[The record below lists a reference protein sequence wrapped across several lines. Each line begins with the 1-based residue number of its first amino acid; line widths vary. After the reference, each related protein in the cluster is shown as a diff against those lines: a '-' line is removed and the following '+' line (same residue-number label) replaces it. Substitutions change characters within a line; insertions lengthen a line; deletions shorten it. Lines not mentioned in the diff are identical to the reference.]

1 MDSSKNNSEGRE
13 QIYSRAKNIQLAFI
27 VISIIIIVRIAVLQ
41 YSDRGYQLRE
51 ESRNFKTFDQKRIAA
66 VRGDVLSH
74 DYRILSTTIPM
85 FHIYMDLAAGG
96 MTDTLF
102 NSNVDSLAISLA
114 GYFKDRPARQYR
126 DSLIS
131 WRRQQKHYK
140 RISPCRVNY
149 IELQDIYKFPLYR
162 EGRNKGGI
170 VLDTLFKREF
180 PHGTLA
186 KRTIGQV
193 NKNSGAMVG
202 LEGYFD
208 PWLKGEDGTTA
219 MQKVSGN
226 FWVPIESPVNKDP
239 INGSNV
245 VSTIDIEVQD
255 VAESMLREQLT
266 KHDATW
272 GTAVLMEVATGEIR
286 AIANLSKQPSGSYL
300 EDYNYAVGMNMEP
313 GSTWKLVS
321 MMALLDDA
329 KTTLNETVETGNG
342 TARVGITTVVDTKAH
357 GTVSIEE
364 AFSVSSN
371 IGFAKLINK
380 YYGTKPSRFVDYIK
394 DRGIDAH
401 FDMQLHGEVDPIV
414 YSPKD
419 RMWNGMTL
427 TMMSYGYAVM
437 MTPIHT
443 LALYNAIAGGGKYVA
458 PLFVKEIQRD
468 GQTIEEFSAKV
479 INPQIATPQT
489 VKQLQECLE
498 GVVNEGTARNIL
510 RNDNYRVAG
519 KTGTAQVAK
528 HGGYRHNGGRTYLA
542 TIVGYFPAENPIYS
556 CIVAIETFR
565 PDGSNKLYYGGSL
578 AGPVFR
584 AIADKVYSQAVDWG
598 VDVATPELAARK
610 RAAANVAPSPRREY
624 IKAGSNEPLRE
635 VIDEL
640 GIKRTIPG
648 GDYIVRDSVKNGFKG
663 VNFEAEGVVPNV
675 IGMGLSDALY
685 LLEQR
690 GMAVSVTGKGS
701 VVSQSREAGAKYMA
715 GDTISISLNL

>member
-1 MDSSKNNSEGRE
+1 MDDNKNSPESRE
-13 QIYSRAKNIQLAFI
+13 QIYKRTRIPQGVLIVLAI
-27 VISIIIIVRIAVLQ
+27 GIIVRILMLQ
-41 YSDRGYQLRE
+41 YGEYGYQLRA
-51 ESRNFKTFDQKRIAA
+51 ESRNFKTFDDKRIAA
-66 VRGDVLSH
+66 IRGDVLSH

-85 FHIYMDLAAGG
+85 FHIYMDLDAGG

-102 NSNVDSLAISLA
+102 NNNVDSLSIYLA
-114 GYFKDRPARQYR
+114 NYFKDRDAKLYK
-126 DSLIS
+126 DSLVS
-131 WRRQQKHYK
+131 WRKQKKHYK
-140 RISPCRVNY
+140 RISPRRVNY

-193 NKNSGAMVG
+193 NEHSGAKVG

-208 PWLKGEDGTTA
+208 DILRGEDGVTA
-219 MQKVSGN
+219 MRKVSGN
-226 FWVPIESPVNKDP
+226 FWIPIESPINKDP
-239 INGSNV
+239 INGSSV

-266 KHDATW
+266 KHDANW

-286 AIANLSKQPSGSYL
+286 AIANLSKQKSGSYL

-329 KTTLNETVETGNG
+329 KTTLNERVETGNG
-342 TARVGITTVVDTKAH
+342 RAKVGITTVVDTKAH
-357 GTVSIEE
+357 GTVTIEE

-380 YYGTKPSRFVDYIK
+380 YYGSKPSKFVNYIK
-394 DRGIDAH
+394 DSGIDTH
-401 FDMQLHGEVDPIV
+401 FGMQLHGEADPV
-414 YSPKD
+414 VLSPKD

-458 PLFVKEIQRD
+458 PLFVKETQKD

-479 INPQIATPQT
+479 INPQIVTPQT
-489 VKQLQECLE
+489 AKQLQECLE
-498 GVVNEGTARNIL
+498 SVVNEGTARNIL
-510 RNDNYRVAG
+510 RNENYRVAG

-528 HGGYRHNGGRTYLA
+528 NGGYRHNGGRTYLA
-542 TIVGYFPAENPIYS
+542 TIVGYFPAENPVYS

-565 PDGSNKLYYGGSL
+565 PDGSDKVYYGGSL

-598 VDVATPELAARK
+598 VDVAAPTMAKRSKSSEPAAEE
-610 RAAANVAPSPRREY
+610 REF
-624 IKAGSNEPLRE
+624 IKAGDTDQLKE
-635 VIDEL
+635 VIGEL
-640 GIKRTIPG
+640 GIKKPLPLDDRMASC
-648 GDYIVRDSVKNGFKG
+648 DG
-663 VNFEAEGVVPNV
+663 VPDV

-685 LLEQR
+685 FLEQR
-690 GMAVSVTGKGS
+690 GMVVSVDGKGS
-701 VVSQSREAGAKYMA
+701 VISQSVAANSQYIA